1 MAGDKNSGNTIDIT
15 SPLYLHPSDGSSS
28 INIEKLV
35 GASNYRSCKRSL
47 EISLASKR
55 KIGFVTGAVKRDASN
70 RMKQEAWDTC
80 NNMVISWILFNVS
93 EPIKKSVMFVENAS
107 QIWKFLEQRFLVSNG
122 SRKYRLNK
130 EIYES
135 KQQGKSITD
144 YYTEMRGLW
153 EELDALN
160 HLPPISA
167 VDPEINAFVLALN
180 TQQEELKLFQF
191 LNGLDEIYGPQRS
204 NLLMMSSLPSVKTAC
219 SSLQQEECQRE
230 MLKPVKEENEVMA
243 MYSKGREGGCSVC
256 GKPGH
261 NKDVCW
267 FAVGFPHWHPK
278 HEKEQKGKVKEY
290 NGNNNRPQ
298 KWKKGGKT

>member
-35 GASNYRSCKRSL
+35 GASNYRSWKRSL

-70 RMKQEAWDTC
+70 RVKQEAWDTC

-130 EIYES
+130 EIYEA

-167 VDPEINAFVLALN
+167 VDPKINAFVLALN

-204 NLLMMSSLPSVKTAC
+204 NLLMMSSLPSVETAC

-230 MLKPVKEENEVMA
+230 MLKPVKEENKVMA
-243 MYSKGREGGCSVC
+243 MYSKGR
-256 GKPGH
+256 
-261 NKDVCW
+261 
-267 FAVGFPHWHPK
+267 
-278 HEKEQKGKVKEY
+278 
-290 NGNNNRPQ
+290 
-298 KWKKGGKT
+298 